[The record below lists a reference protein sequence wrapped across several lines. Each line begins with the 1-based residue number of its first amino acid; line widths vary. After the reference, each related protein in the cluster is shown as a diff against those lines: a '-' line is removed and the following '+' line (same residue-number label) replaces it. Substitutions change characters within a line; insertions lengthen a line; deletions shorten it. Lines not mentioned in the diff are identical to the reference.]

1 MTSNIAGQCAVFRRF
16 TNYFHGHFPWS
27 FFSLLEVAEI
37 SHHSQPTPRL
47 CYNAMDISEAK
58 EIFPTWDFM
67 VDFPNKN
74 GIWITTK
81 IFQRLVTYKHQNT
94 GIHGAQGRWR
104 ERWSMWVRLQAKPDC
119 SRCPMETRALVRF
132 VIRTFPA
139 FVALNQWS
147 SIHSFPLSWYFYV
160 FLRSKPCFFF
170 LMIFHDFFHGV
181 NQGLKFHGWNP
192 WLVPGPSPGSSK
204 ALTPGT
210 FSSKMMQQMVISQ
223 LESRSGLAATIRAVH
238 QQKSRKPLT
247 HYNWHLKSIEKYRL
261 NEDFTIEIKDM
272 RTSPKWWCTVKS
284 AAIDGWFFFVK

>member
-1 MTSNIAGQCAVFRRF
+1 MTSNIAGQCPVFRRF

-104 ERWSMWVRLQAKPDC
+104 ERWSMWVIYRPSRTVAVAPWKPG
-119 SRCPMETRALVRF
+119 L
-132 VIRTFPA
+132 
-139 FVALNQWS
+139 
-147 SIHSFPLSWYFYV
+147 LSV
-160 FLRSKPCFFF
+160 LS
-170 LMIFHDFFHGV
+170 
-181 NQGLKFHGWNP
+181 
-192 WLVPGPSPGSSK
+192 
-204 ALTPGT
+204 
-210 FSSKMMQQMVISQ
+210 
-223 LESRSGLAATIRAVH
+223 SGLF
-238 QQKSRKPLT
+238 L
-247 HYNWHLKSIEKYRL
+247 HLL
-261 NEDFTIEIKDM
+261 L
-272 RTSPKWWCTVKS
+272 
-284 AAIDGWFFFVK
+284 